1 MDSGCPRIEPN
12 ALQHGPVTARI
23 IVPVLQARSASC
35 RIAKGSPAPLPLP
48 RARDEA
54 HSQRRA
60 RAFPAGSG
68 LATAA
73 RREPGLPGP
82 PHRPAPPY
90 TLRYPCLPPPCPGW
104 PAQLAPCGADRKQRG
119 QGRAGRW
126 PVAMAG
132 LAIFDQKK
140 SNRRNHAHQHRLLN
154 LF

>member
-1 MDSGCPRIEPN
+1 MIFYTKSLSNWIWNLDFWIWWLGAKFQIWNLTAFTQWFPPKKAHNKSITPDLIWSVT
-12 ALQHGPVTARI
+12 PV
-23 IVPVLQARSASC
+23 PQN
-35 RIAKGSPAPLPLP
+35 KGSPGEAQLPLPLP
-48 RARDEA
+48 RVRDEA

-119 QGRAGRW
+119 QGTAGR
-126 PVAMAG
+126 
-132 LAIFDQKK
+132 
-140 SNRRNHAHQHRLLN
+140 
-154 LF
+154 